1 MKILKSKEQAQKLQR
16 ENEELNAKLTKEQA
30 KTDYI
35 AMMAGI
41 ETDFK
46 ENDND

>member
-1 MKILKSKEQAQKLQR
+1 MKSTKFTEELKKMSA
-16 ENEELNAKLTKEQA
+16 EELNAKLMKEQA